1 VAENLDNTEKEAL
14 EDMDLDAAIGAAED
28 LAGAVDDGM
37 GVDLEN
43 VLNAGSNEDD
53 LGDGPRRYD
62 FNRPANISRTFEQNL
77 QAVAES
83 FAKTGTI
90 EFTNLMRMTTAVEF
104 SGLKQT
110 TFGEYLQELPNPTC
124 AAMVTL
130 APLKGYSMV
139 HIDLGLCFAFLKK
152 LMGGTPDMEDTVR
165 EFTEIER
172 GINAGLVGR
181 FTEIF
186 RKATSKFIDVEPAFV
201 NLENNPNYLGGIA
214 EGEAMI
220 ILKFRIK
227 VDTVEG
233 PVELG
238 LPLPAFSPV
247 RDIFDPVQEIEL
259 RTENELREDR
269 RKVLELIRGTDTELT
284 VELGGYDTNLEGI
297 MKMKVGDIL
306 HLSQSVGSPLKVMI
320 EGENSW
326 LGEAGRIGQ
335 SRAVKL
341 IRKLT
346 KE

>member
-1 VAENLDNTEKEAL
+1 MSDFLDNDSL
-14 EDMDLDAAIGAAED
+14 DDLDLDAAIGAATD
-28 LAGAVDDGM
+28 LAGAVNDGM
-37 GVDLEN
+37 DVNLED
-43 VLNAGSNEDD
+43 VLNADSSSDQLGS
-53 LGDGPRRYD
+53 GPRRYD
-62 FNRPANISRTFEQNL
+62 FNRPTNISRNFEQNL
-77 QAVAES
+77 QSVGET

-90 EFTNLMRMTTAVEF
+90 DFTNLMRMTTTVEF
-104 SGLKQT
+104 LGLKQT
-110 TFGEYLQELPNPTC
+110 TFGEYLEEMPNPTC
-124 AAMVTL
+124 GAIVTL
-130 APLKGYSMV
+130 APFKGNSMV
-139 HIDLGLCFAFLKK
+139 HIDLGLCFVFLKK
-152 LMGGTPDMEDTVR
+152 LMGGLPDMEDSVR

-186 RKATSKFIDVEPAFV
+186 RKAVAKFVKVEPGFV
-201 NLENNPNYLGGIA
+201 NLENNTNYLNGIA

-220 ILKFRIK
+220 ILKFRVK

-247 RDIFDPVQEIEL
+247 RDIFDPVQDIEL
-259 RTENELREDR
+259 RTRNELKEDR
-269 RKVLELIRGTDTELT
+269 MKVLDLIQGTGTELT
-284 VELGGYDTNLEGI
+284 AELGGYETNLDEI
-297 MKMKVGDIL
+297 LKLKVGDIL
-306 HLSQSVGSPLKVMI
+306 HLPQSVDAPLKIMI
-320 EGENSW
+320 EGQNAW